1 MNRRRFLMH
10 SSNVL
15 LGSVTASAS
24 TMVESAARAGDVD
37 REGRSRPA
45 GDSKAEP
52 RSVTLFLCGDVMTG
66 RGIDQI
72 LPHPGNPQLYEP
84 YMRSALGYV
93 EIAEAKTG
101 PIRRPVD
108 FAYVWGDTL
117 AELEHAEAE
126 ARIINLETAVTSA
139 DDRWRGKE
147 IHYRMHPANAPC
159 LSAAK
164 IDCCVLA
171 NNHVLDWGYRGLA
184 ETLDTLHGARIRTA
198 GAGPHEDRAA
208 APAII
213 ELRGGRRVLVFA
225 FGMSSAGVPH
235 EWAAAKDSAGV
246 NYLSDLSVSTTTRIA
261 RRVEA
266 ARRAGDIVVGSIH
279 WGGNWGYDVSRSQR
293 DFAHRL
299 VDHAR
304 MDVVHGHSSHHPK
317 GIEVYH
323 ERLILYGCGDFL
335 NDYEGIGG
343 HESFRPDLTL
353 AYFPTFDTATGR
365 LTRLLLTAMQIRHF
379 RVNRARQVD
388 VLWVEQMLSREG
400 RPFGTRLMRRSDNRL
415 ELLWS

>member
-10 SSNVL
+10 WSNML
-15 LGSVTASAS
+15 LGSLTACAS
-24 TMVESAARAGDVD
+24 TIVESAAPGVGVQSAGLA
-37 REGRSRPA
+37 RPA
-45 GDSKAEP
+45 KGSKP
-52 RSVTLFLCGDVMTG
+52 GSRSVTLFLCGDVMTG

-72 LPHPGNPQLYEP
+72 LPYPSQPQLYER

-101 PIRRPVD
+101 AIKRPVD

-117 AELEHAEAE
+117 TELEHAQAE

-139 DDRWRGKE
+139 EDAWPGKG
-147 IHYRMHPANAPC
+147 IHYRMHPANARC
-159 LSAAK
+159 LSTAQ
-164 IDCCVLA
+164 IDCCSLA

-184 ETLDTLHGARIRTA
+184 ETLDTLRSAGVRTA
-198 GAGPHEDRAA
+198 GAGDDEDRAA
-208 APAII
+208 APASI

-225 FGMSSAGVPH
+225 FGTSSAGVPRD
-235 EWAAAKDSAGV
+235 WAAGKGRAGV
-246 NYLSDLSVSTTTRIA
+246 NHLSDLSASTADGIA

-266 ARRAGDIVVGSIH
+266 VKRAGDIVVASIH
-279 WGGNWGYDVSRSQR
+279 WGANWGYDVEEAQR

-299 VDHAR
+299 VDNAR
-304 MDVVHGHSSHHPK
+304 VDVVHGHSSHHPK

-323 ERLILYGCGDFL
+323 DRLILYGCGDFL

-343 HESFRPDLTL
+343 YESFRSDLTL
-353 AYFPTFDTATGR
+353 AYFPTLDTATGR
-365 LTRLLLTAMQIRHF
+365 LTRCLLTAMQIRHF
-379 RVNRARQVD
+379 RVNRAQQDD
-388 VLWVEQMLSREG
+388 VFWVEQRLSREG
-400 RPFGTRLMRRSDNRL
+400 RRFGTRVVHQSDNRL